1 MRELQRIFGNLGT
14 YLVLV
19 LLCVMNLALFA
30 GFSRARAEQNAFS
43 ADRVA
48 QETAAYLETGYHAY
62 LQQISGQSAG
72 QSILSSLGKQSDFIK
87 RNRALTIRDYG
98 ALKGITLQ
106 AGADEGVK
114 AMLDYTVTDYL
125 LLIAPLLL
133 IMELLTVQNS
143 PCGAMLRSTK
153 KGRVPLLL
161 WRMLAVLLLSCLSVV
176 LIWGGNIVYSTSFFG
191 DPVWGRAVQSI
202 PAFQHCALPVTVGE
216 FFLLWG
222 LMKLGAVYC
231 ITLLVWL
238 ILSVFR
244 PVMAAVVLLPVLGG
258 QWLLYTL
265 QDAASGLNHLKFCNL
280 FALLEGGFFFT
291 DYNNLNWFGHPFA
304 MLDSAVIAL
313 FVLLGAAAAGM
324 ILLVG
329 VCHPVQVG
337 ETAQRLLEKLRK
349 LCSERFGI
357 HTVFGYEGKKLLIAQ
372 KGLPVILVTAA
383 MTVSLYGETK
393 LFVPRISYWDEAYE
407 KYGGPV
413 TEEKMEAF
421 GEYLT
426 YLEERVVQCES
437 AVERSIALGLTQ
449 STIDQETGKL
459 QQAKEKLEF
468 YNNVNVRMEELDAYR
483 QKTGQA
489 VWLMPQEGY
498 VGLFGASATA
508 ERYSMLLLLFVIF
521 LSAGIGAYENRF
533 GAAPLLRSTKGGRSK
548 RIGYQALWLALL
560 VIPAAVCIYG
570 SYSACIAA
578 STPLEYGNAPVQSLD
593 MLRDVPFAVTING
606 FYLLWMAARV
616 GLMTVFSYVVAILGS
631 RCRNPRNALLLCLV
645 VFFLPTALAQTG
657 IAVLEPFSVS
667 HDLSLFLA

>member
-1 MRELQRIFGNLGT
+1 MRELQRIFGNPST

-30 GFSRARAEQNAFS
+30 GFCRSRDEQNAFS

-48 QETAAYLETGYHAY
+48 QETAEYLESGYHAY
-62 LQQISGQSAG
+62 LERISGQSAG
-72 QSILSSLGKQSDFIK
+72 QSILSNLGKQSDFIK
-87 RNRALTIRDYG
+87 RNRAVTVRDYA
-98 ALKGITLQ
+98 ALEGITLQ
-106 AGADEGVK
+106 PGEDEGIK
-114 AMLDYTVTDYL
+114 AMLDDTVTDYL

-133 IMELLTVQNS
+133 VMELLTVQNS

-161 WRMLAVLLLSCLSVV
+161 WRMLAVLLLSLLSVL
-176 LIWGGNIVYSTSFFG
+176 LIWGGNIVYSTIHFG
-191 DPVWGRAVQSI
+191 DPVWGRAVQSV
-202 PAFQHCALPVTVGE
+202 PAFQHCALPITVGE

-222 LMKLGAVYC
+222 LMKLGAVCC

-244 PVMAAVVLLPVLGG
+244 PVMAVLVLLPAVGG

-265 QDAASGLNHLKFCNL
+265 QDAASGFNHLKFCNL
-280 FALLEGGFFFT
+280 FAMLEGGFFFT

-304 MLDSAVIAL
+304 MLDSAVIAFL
-313 FVLLGAAAAGM
+313 VLLGAAAAGM

-329 VCHPVQVG
+329 VCHPIQMGEGVQ
-337 ETAQRLLEKLRK
+337 RWLEQLQKR
-349 LCSERFGI
+349 CSERFGI

-393 LFVPRISYWDEAYE
+393 LFVPTISYWDEAYE

-413 TEEKMEAF
+413 TEEKMEQF
-421 GEYLT
+421 GEYLV

-449 STIDQETGKL
+449 SEIDRETGRL

-468 YNNVNVRMEELDAYR
+468 YHNVDLRMEELDAHR

-498 VGLFGASATA
+498 RGLFGASASA

-533 GAAPLLRSTKGGRSK
+533 GAAPLLRSTKGGRIK
-548 RIGYQALWLALL
+548 RIGCKALWLALL
-560 VIPAAVCIYG
+560 VIPAAICVYG
-570 SYSACIAA
+570 SYSACVAE
-578 STPLEYGNAPVQSLD
+578 STALEYGNAPVQSLD
-593 MLRDVPFAVTING
+593 MLRRFPLALDIDG
-606 FYLLWMAARV
+606 FYILWMAARAV
-616 GLMTVFSYVVAILGS
+616 LMAGFAYVVALLGS
-631 RCRNPRNALLLCLV
+631 RCRNPRNALLVCLV
-645 VFFLPTALAQTG
+645 VFFLPAALAQAG
-657 IAVLEPFSVS
+657 IAFLEPFSVS
-667 HDLSLFLA
+667 HDLSLFIA